1 MKPELAAAPDDV
13 AGVRIPRTA
22 LATLAVENA
31 RASLAP
37 VLVGHARR
45 VFVFAALTARRERQV
60 CDSEALYVSAMY
72 ANMGLSPAYAHSQLR
87 YEVDSA
93 DAARALLAGIAPYMA
108 DDVWRAIALHTTP
121 GIPEHVS
128 PLARLLA
135 QGAQT
140 DLVGANYDAY
150 TCAER
155 EAILAAYPREATFNE
170 DMIGAIGRGVGHRPQ
185 TTSGTWSADI
195 LARLDPD
202 YCRLNFCGLIL
213 GSRWSQPDRFA
224 FSHSQSHSHSSRLK
238 P

>member
-1 MKPELAAAPDDV
+1 MKPELAATPDEV
-13 AGVRIPRTA
+13 AGVIIPRTA
-22 LATLAVENA
+22 LAALAVENA
-31 RASLAP
+31 CAALDP

-45 VFVFAALTARRERQV
+45 VFVFAALDARRGRQA
-60 CDSEALYVSAMY
+60 CDTETLYVSAMY
-72 ANMGLSPAYAHSQLR
+72 ANMGLSPAYAHSNLR

-93 DAARALLAGIAPYMA
+93 DAARALLAGVSPHVAE
-108 DDVWRAIALHTTP
+108 DVWRAIALHTTP

-135 QGAQT
+135 QAAWT
-140 DLVGANYDAY
+140 DLVGEHYDAY

-155 EAILAAYPREATFNE
+155 GAILAAYPREATFSE
-170 DMIGAIGRGVGHRPQ
+170 DVIRAIGRGVAHRPH

-195 LARLDPD
+195 LARIDPD

-213 GSRWSQPDRFA
+213 GSRWTRPDRDFL
-224 FSHSQSHSHSSRLK
+224 SHSRRQK

>member
-1 MKPELAAAPDDV
+1 MKPELAAKPIEV

-22 LATLAVENA
+22 LAALALENA
-31 RASLAP
+31 CAALDP
-37 VLVGHARR
+37 LLVGHAHR
-45 VFVFAALTARRERQV
+45 VFVFAALAARRERHA
-60 CDSEALYVSAMY
+60 CDAETLYVSAMY
-72 ANMGLSPAYAHSQLR
+72 ANMGLSPAYAHSNLR

-93 DAARALLAGIAPYMA
+93 DAARALLAGVSPCVAE
-108 DDVWRAIALHTTP
+108 DVWRAIALHTTP

-135 QGAQT
+135 QAAGT
-140 DLVGANYDAY
+140 DLTGANYDAY

-155 EAILAAYPREATFNE
+155 TAILAAYPREATFCE
-170 DMIGAIGRGVGHRPQ
+170 DVIQAIGRGVAHRPH

-213 GSRWSQPDRFA
+213 GSRWTQPDKHFL
-224 FSHSQSHSHSSRLK
+224 SHSRRQK

>member
-1 MKPELAAAPDDV
+1 MKPEPAASPDEV

-31 RASLAP
+31 CAALDP

-45 VFVFAALTARRERQV
+45 VFVFAALTARRERHV
-60 CDSEALYVSAMY
+60 CDAETLYVSAMY
-72 ANMGLSPAYAHSQLR
+72 ANMGLSPAYAHSNLR

-93 DAARALLAGIAPYMA
+93 DAARALLAGVSPHVVE
-108 DDVWRAIALHTTP
+108 DVWRAIALHTTP

-135 QGAQT
+135 QGAAT
-140 DLVGANYDAY
+140 DLVGTNYDAY

-155 EAILAAYPREATFNE
+155 KAILAAYPREATFNE
-170 DMIGAIGRGVGHRPQ
+170 DVIRAIGRGVAHRPH

-213 GSRWSQPDRFA
+213 GSRWSQPDKNP
-224 FSHSQSHSHSSRLK
+224 FSHSRRQKS
-238 P
+238 